1 MDTEDALQE
10 EHVEVK
16 IGMRQVARELTV
28 ETEDSADSIQQAY
41 QKALK
46 SGEAFE
52 ITDTKG
58 SKVIVRA
65 ELVAYLDLGK
75 ENPRRVGFGAL

>member
-1 MDTEDALQE
+1 M
-10 EHVEVK
+10 EVK